1 MSENFS
7 QLFSASYEK
16 SDVSTKVP
24 QHFVEECN
32 VVVDNEFSLLKN
44 EYNCGQLAL
53 DFVKNICIFNGIK
66 MWSIQKGKCGYT
78 FPNGE
83 KNLQM

>member
-1 MSENFS
+1 M
-7 QLFSASYEK
+7 
-16 SDVSTKVP
+16 
-24 QHFVEECN
+24 
-32 VVVDNEFSLLKN
+32 VVDNEFSLLKN

-53 DFVKNICIFNGIK
+53 DFLKNICIFNGIK